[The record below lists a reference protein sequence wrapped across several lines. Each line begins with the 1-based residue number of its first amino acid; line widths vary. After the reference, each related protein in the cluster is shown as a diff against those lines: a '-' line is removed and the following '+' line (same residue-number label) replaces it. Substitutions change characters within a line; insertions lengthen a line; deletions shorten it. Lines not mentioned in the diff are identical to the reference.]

1 MAIMK
6 FSAYIMILLVC
17 AAFLIMPASAGVKY
31 TSGSPDMDVKI
42 SGTNEFEPGSD
53 AALTVIVSNTGEVG
67 TKIIQSDVVTRDDM
81 PNTARLV
88 TIDLLENGAPIKVK
102 TDAQMLGSIYSGTT
116 VPATFSITINK
127 DAQPGTYTLNANLKY
142 KYLYYAEQFGTDAMT
157 YTYKDVDELVP
168 LKVKIKENMQLE
180 ISNLK
185 TDSMNVGVE
194 GYITM
199 DVKNVGA
206 ETGHDT
212 VIRLN
217 RADGSAIVPTDASS
231 YVGEFAPGD
240 VANVKFKAS
249 VSNEGEAKT
258 YPVLVYATYKDTNGK
273 DKKSDTETVGVKV
286 GGKVKFEIT
295 SEAGSFRPGQKGNL
309 VITYKNIGDT
319 TAYNA
324 QARISAVKPFTS
336 NDDTAYLGDIAPGES
351 VTGVYKVSV
360 ASDATEKDYGV
371 DTEIRY
377 RDILDNSQ
385 ISDSM
390 KAQVKVKSLGNI
402 GDIFTNPIVLTVL
415 VFVLIIAGYL
425 VYQRK
430 IKNNA

>member
-6 FSAYIMILLVC
+6 YSAYIMILLVC

-31 TSGSPDMDVKI
+31 TSGSPVMDVKI

-53 AALTVIVSNTGEVG
+53 AALTVIISNTGEVG
-67 TKIIQSDVVTRDDM
+67 TKIIQSDVVTRDDV
-81 PNTARLV
+81 PSTARLV
-88 TIDLLENGAPIKVK
+88 SIDLLENGAPVTVK
-102 TDAQMLGSIYSGTT
+102 TDAQMLGSIPSGTT
-116 VPATFSITINK
+116 VPATFSVTINK

-142 KYLYYAEQFGTDAMT
+142 RYLYYAEQYGTDAIS

-185 TDSMNVGVE
+185 ADSMNVGVE
-194 GYITM
+194 GYISM

-240 VANVKFKAS
+240 VAHVKFKAS

-273 DKKSDTETVGVKV
+273 DKKSDTETVGVEV

-309 VITYKNIGDT
+309 VITYRNIGDT

-351 VTGVYKVSV
+351 VTGVYKISV
-360 ASDATEKDYGV
+360 ASDATEKDYGI

>member
-1 MAIMK
+1 
-6 FSAYIMILLVC
+6 MILLVC

-53 AALTVIVSNTGEVG
+53 ASLTVIISNTGEVG
-67 TKIIQSDVVTRDDM
+67 TKIIQSDVVTRDDL
-81 PNTARLV
+81 PSTARLV

-102 TDAQMLGSIYSGTT
+102 TDAQMLGSILSGTT

-142 KYLYYAEQFGTDAMT
+142 KYLYYAEQYGTDAMT

-168 LKVKIKENMQLE
+168 LKIKIKENMQLE

>member
-1 MAIMK
+1 
-6 FSAYIMILLVC
+6 MILLVC

-142 KYLYYAEQFGTDAMT
+142 KYLYYAEQYGTDAMT

-336 NDDTAYLGDIAPGES
+336 NDDTAYLGNIAPGES
-351 VTGVYKVSV
+351 ATGVYEISVS
-360 ASDATEKDYGV
+360 ADATEKDYGI

-377 RDILDNSQ
+377 RDTLDNSQ

-390 KAQVKVKSLGNI
+390 KAKVTVQYTGSL
-402 GDIFTNPIVLTVL
+402 GDIFTSPIALTVI
-415 VFVLIIAGYL
+415 VFAILIVGYL

>member
-1 MAIMK
+1 MK
-6 FSAYIMILLVC
+6 FSAYIMIFLVC
-17 AAFLIMPASAGVKY
+17 AAFLIMPASAGTKY
-31 TSGSPDMDVKI
+31 TSGSPDLAVTI
-42 SGTNEFEPGSD
+42 SGTNEFEPGTD
-53 AALTVIVSNTGEVG
+53 AALTVLVSNTGEVG
-67 TKIIQSDVVTRDDM
+67 TKIMQDNVITRDEL

-88 TIDLLENGAPIKVK
+88 TIDILENGAPLKVK
-102 TDAQMLGSIYSGTT
+102 TDAQMLGNIPSGS
-116 VPATFSITINK
+116 VIPAVFSVTIDK
-127 DAQPGTYTLNANLKY
+127 DAQPGDYSLIANLKY
-142 KYLYYAEQFGTDAMT
+142 KYLYGADQLGTDAIS
-157 YTYKDVDELVP
+157 YVYKTVDLNLP
-168 LKVKIKENMQLE
+168 LNIKIKENLQLE
-180 ISNLK
+180 ITNVK

-194 GYITM
+194 GYISM
-199 DVKNVGA
+199 DVTNVGS
-206 ETGHDT
+206 EICYDT
-212 VIRLN
+212 VLRLKK
-217 RADGSAIVPTDASS
+217 ADGSAIVPTDASA

-240 VANVKFKAS
+240 TVHVTFKAS

-258 YPVLVYATYKDTNGK
+258 YPLQVYATYKDANGK
-273 DKKSDTETVGVKV
+273 DITSDAETIGVPV

-295 SEAGSFRPGQKGNL
+295 SDACSFRPGQKGDL

-351 VTGVYKVSV
+351 VTGTYKITV
-360 ASDATEKDYGV
+360 ASDATEKDYGI

-390 KAQVKVKSLGNI
+390 KAQVTVKSLGSI
-402 GDIFTNPIVLTVL
+402 ADVFTNPIALTIII
-415 VFVLIIAGYL
+415 FVIIIAGYL

-430 IKNNA
+430 IKKND

>member
-67 TKIIQSDVVTRDDM
+67 TKIIQSDIVTRDDM

-102 TDAQMLGSIYSGTT
+102 TDAQMLGSILSGTT

-142 KYLYYAEQFGTDAMT
+142 KYLYYAEQYGTDAMT

-168 LKVKIKENMQLE
+168 LKIKIKENMQLE

>member
-1 MAIMK
+1 
-6 FSAYIMILLVC
+6 
-17 AAFLIMPASAGVKY
+17 
-31 TSGSPDMDVKI
+31 MDVKI

-142 KYLYYAEQFGTDAMT
+142 KYLYYAEQYGTDAMT

-206 ETGHDT
+206 ETGYDT

>member
-142 KYLYYAEQFGTDAMT
+142 KYLYYAEQYGTDAMT

-273 DKKSDTETVGVKV
+273 DKKSDTETVGFKV

-324 QARISAVKPFTS
+324 QARISAVKPFSS
-336 NDDTAYLGDIAPGES
+336 NDDTAYLGNIAPGES
-351 VTGVYKVSV
+351 ATGVYEISVS
-360 ASDATEKDYGV
+360 ADATEKDYGI

-377 RDILDNSQ
+377 RDTLDNSQ

-390 KAQVKVKSLGNI
+390 KAKVTVQYTGSL
-402 GDIFTNPIVLTVL
+402 GDIFTSPIALTVI
-415 VFVLIIAGYL
+415 VFAILIVGYL